1 MTKKQIKTELS
12 NEVDV
17 LRSTLADVKAKLPGL
32 DTFLQ
37 ANPVSSLDDIR
48 LTYSILKKK

>member
-32 DTFLQ
+32 DAFLQ
-37 ANPVSSLDDIR
+37 ANPVSSLDDIQ
-48 LTYSILKKK
+48 LNLLYIKKK